1 MLVTMVTNAVPLRR
15 ALFGAIALTF
25 AVARAA
31 SACSLA
37 PPWALRDTA
46 LVAFMATS
54 LPDTVPAGDG
64 GYAPVAGLGHY
75 GRGAAR
81 QAYGQRFRLDQLGAH
96 ARRVFPASAAEVVI
110 VPWDYDAGCR
120 RVAWGRSA
128 RWLAEGTSGL
138 FRARLRAREHWVDSL
153 PTFDVSGTS
162 FLPYTVD
169 GETARRRGE
178 LVPPRLERMS
188 PEELLR
194 FYDVMP
200 PHAGVADSVAALAAM
215 RRLAADSVR
224 ATRYPVS
231 EILWS
236 LRTDFERARED
247 AVKVPVAGTFRLEF
261 SRDGG
266 PIDTL
271 FLRVAAGVTSLD
283 HGRGAGREPL
293 VPPTPRGYF
302 AAAAV
307 ARSLETL
314 APGCTVDGSALVAYI
329 DLDWHPPMPPDGNGA
344 WAVGFDS
351 RLFEAL
357 LPADSVR
364 TWRARARALM
374 DARFA
379 AVRAA
384 QAAGTPT
391 ENVAWTPNRALR
403 ATQVPGAPMRL
414 AGSITVEALGHYQV
428 RGERISPE
436 VLACPW

>member
-1 MLVTMVTNAVPLRR
+1 MLVTMVTNAVPFRR
-15 ALFGAIALTF
+15 ALLGAIAL
-25 AVARAA
+25 AVTAARTA
-31 SACSLA
+31 SACTLA
-37 PPWALRDTA
+37 PPWAIRDTA
-46 LVAFMATS
+46 MVAFIATS
-54 LPDTVPAGDG
+54 LPDTVLAGDA
-64 GYAPVAGLGHY
+64 GYAPVAGTGHF
-75 GRGAAR
+75 GRGAPR

-96 ARRVFPASAAEVVI
+96 ARRVFPTGATEVVI

-162 FLPYTVD
+162 FLPYAVD
-169 GETARRRGE
+169 GEAARRRGE
-178 LVPPRLERMS
+178 LVPSRLERMG

-200 PHAGVADSVAALAAM
+200 SYAGVADSVAALAAM
-215 RRLAADSVR
+215 RRLAADSAR
-224 ATRYPVS
+224 AARYPVS

-236 LRTDFERARED
+236 LRADFERARED
-247 AVKVPVAGTFRLEF
+247 GVVVPVAGTFRLEL

-266 PIDTL
+266 PPDTL
-271 FLRVAAGVTSLD
+271 YLRVAAGVTSLD
-283 HGRGAGREPL
+283 PGRGTGREPL
-293 VPPTPRGYF
+293 VPPTPRGYS

-314 APGCTVDGSALVAYI
+314 TPRCTVDGSALVAYV
-329 DLDWHPPMPPDGNGA
+329 DLDWHPPMPPDGSGE
-344 WAVGFDS
+344 WAVGFDP

-357 LPADSVR
+357 LPSDSVR
-364 TWRARARALM
+364 AWHARTRALL

-379 AVRAA
+379 AMRAA
-384 QAAGTPT
+384 QAAGTAT
-391 ENVAWTPNRALR
+391 ETDVWTPNRALR
-403 ATQVPGAPMRL
+403 ATQVPGAPMHL
-414 AGSITVEALGHYQV
+414 AGSITVEALGRYQV